1 MNHIIKDTSFYKLVA
16 AIAIPITLQS
26 LITIGVNMTDTMMV
40 GALGEVPLS
49 GASLANQ
56 FIMVFQIC
64 CMGIGMG
71 ASVLTSRFWG
81 MKNLDALKKAITIML
96 RICLGFALLFSL
108 ATFFAPEAIMRIY
121 TTDPEIIREGALFF
135 KWSIPCY
142 LLLGLSL
149 TSTIVLRSVGQVRL
163 PLISSICAFIIN
175 IIFNYLLI
183 FGNWGAPRMGIEGS
197 AISTLIARVFEF
209 SFICGYLFFVDKKI
223 NYRLRHLLMRCR
235 DILKEY
241 VEIAIPVL
249 ISDVLLALGNNA
261 VVMVIGHMG
270 VSFVSAN
277 AITVVLQQLSTVFIQ
292 GIANASA
299 IITGHTLG
307 RGDEETAQQQGFT
320 FLYLGIAVGICGA
333 VLIWIASKPMISF
346 YNLTPATQQIT
357 YQLMLAIGFIVIFQS
372 ANSILTKGVLRG
384 GGDTRFLM
392 IADIIFLWVVSVPL
406 GAMAGLV
413 WHWPAFWIYT
423 LLKIDQVIK
432 AIWCI
437 YRLRSRKWI
446 KKITSYPVDQIQ

>member
-1 MNHIIKDTSFYKLVA
+1 MVA

-26 LITIGVNMTDTMMV
+26 LITIGVNMTDTIMV

-81 MKNLDALKKAITIML
+81 MKNHDALKKSITIMF

-108 ATFFAPEAIMRIY
+108 VTFFAPEAIMRIY
-121 TTDPEIIREGALFF
+121 TTDPDIIREGARYF
-135 KWSIPCY
+135 KWAVPCY

-163 PLISSICAFIIN
+163 PLISSIFAFIIN
-175 IIFNYLLI
+175 IFFNYLFI
-183 FGNWGAPRMGIEGS
+183 FGNFGAPRMGIEGS
-197 AISTLIARVFEF
+197 ALSTLIARIVEF
-209 SFICGYLFFVDKKI
+209 LFICSYLFFIDKKI
-223 NYRLRHLLMRCR
+223 RYRFQHLFMRCR

-241 VEIAIPVL
+241 VEVAIPVL

-261 VVMVIGHMG
+261 VAMVIGRLG

-277 AITVVLQQLSTVFIQ
+277 AITLVLQQLSTVFIQ

-307 RGDEETAQQQGFT
+307 RGDEETAQQQGVT

-333 VLIWIASKPMISF
+333 MLIWITSKPMIGL
-346 YNLTPATQQIT
+346 YNLTPETQQIAE
-357 YQLMLAIGFIVIFQS
+357 QLMFAIGFIVIFQS

-392 IADIIFLWVVSVPL
+392 VADIIFLWVVSVPL
-406 GAMAGLV
+406 GALAGLV
-413 WHWPAFWIYT
+413 WHLPAFWIYM
-423 LLKIDQVIK
+423 LLKIDQIIK
-432 AIWCI
+432 AIWCT
-437 YRLRSRKWI
+437 YRLKSRKWI
-446 KKITSYPVDQIQ
+446 KEIAVDPLNQNQ

>member
-1 MNHIIKDTSFYKLVA
+1 MAT
-16 AIAIPITLQS
+16 IAIPITLQS
-26 LITIGVNMTDTMMV
+26 LITIGINMTDTMMV

-49 GASLANQ
+49 GAALANQ

-81 MKNLDALKKAITIML
+81 MKNQDALRKSITIML

-108 ATFFAPEAIMRIY
+108 ATFLVPEAIMRIY
-121 TTDPEIIREGALFF
+121 TTDPDIIQEGIRYL
-135 KWSIPCY
+135 KWAVPGY

-163 PLISSICAFIIN
+163 PLISSVCAFIIN
-175 IIFNYLLI
+175 IFFNYLFI
-183 FGNWGAPRMGIEGS
+183 FGNFGAPQMGIEGS
-197 AISTLIARVFEF
+197 ALSTLIARIVEF
-209 SFICGYLFFVDKKI
+209 SLICGYLFLVDQKI
-223 NYRLRHLLMRCR
+223 GYRLRHLFMRCQ

-241 VEIAIPVL
+241 IAIALPVL
-249 ISDVLLALGNNA
+249 VSDILLALGNNA
-261 VVMVIGHMG
+261 VAMVIGRLG

-307 RGDEETAQQQGFT
+307 RGEEETAQQQGLT
-320 FLYLGIAVGICGA
+320 FLYLGIIVGICGA
-333 VLIWIASKPMISF
+333 VLVWLTSTPMISF
-346 YNLTPATQQIT
+346 YNLTSETQQIT
-357 YQLMLAIGFIVIFQS
+357 SQLIFAIGFIVIFQS

-392 IADIIFLWVVSVPL
+392 VADIIFLWVVSVPL

-413 WHWPAFWIYT
+413 WHLPAFWIYT
-423 LLKIDQVIK
+423 LLKIDQLIK

-446 KKITSYPVDQIQ
+446 KRLAVAALPQNQ

>member
-1 MNHIIKDTSFYKLVA
+1 MAT
-16 AIAIPITLQS
+16 IAIPITLQS

-49 GASLANQ
+49 GAALANQ

-81 MKNLDALKKAITIML
+81 MKNHTALKQSITIMF
-96 RICLGFALLFSL
+96 RICLGFALIFSL
-108 ATFFAPEAIMRIY
+108 VTFFAPETIMQIY
-121 TTDPEIIREGALFF
+121 TTDPQIIQEGVRYF
-135 KWSIPCY
+135 KWTVPCY

-163 PLISSICAFIIN
+163 PLISSVCAFAIN
-175 IIFNYLLI
+175 IFFNYLFI
-183 FGNWGAPRMGIEGS
+183 FGNLGAPQMGIEGS
-197 AISTLIARVFEF
+197 ALSTLIARFFEF
-209 SFICGYLFFVDKKI
+209 SFICGYLFLVDKKI
-223 NYRLRHLLMRCR
+223 NYRLRHLFMRCR

-241 VEIAIPVL
+241 VHIAIPVL
-249 ISDVLLALGNNA
+249 ISDILLALGNNA
-261 VVMVIGHMG
+261 VAMVVGRLG

-277 AITVVLQQLSTVFIQ
+277 AITMVLQQLSTVFIQ

-307 RGDEETAQQQGFT
+307 RGDEETAQRQGVT

-333 VLIWIASKPMISF
+333 MIIWITSKPMINL
-346 YNLTPATQQIT
+346 YNLTPETQQIAA
-357 YQLMLAIGFIVIFQS
+357 QLMFAIGFIVIFQS

-392 IADIIFLWVVSVPL
+392 VADIIFLWVASVPL
-406 GAMAGLV
+406 GALAGLV
-413 WHWPAFWIYT
+413 WHLPAFWIYT

-432 AIWCI
+432 AIWCV
-437 YRLRSRKWI
+437 YRLKSRKWI
-446 KKITSYPVDQIQ
+446 KKIAVVPISKNL

>member
-1 MNHIIKDTSFYKLVA
+1 
-16 AIAIPITLQS
+16 
-26 LITIGVNMTDTMMV
+26 MTDTMMV

-81 MKNLDALKKAITIML
+81 MKNHQALKKTITIML
-96 RICLGFALLFSL
+96 RICLVFALFFSL
-108 ATFFAPEAIMRIY
+108 VTLFAPEAIMRIY
-121 TTDPEIIREGALFF
+121 TTDPEIIREGARYF
-135 KWSIPCY
+135 KWAVPCY

-163 PLISSICAFIIN
+163 PLVSSIFAFIIN
-175 IIFNYLLI
+175 LFFNYLFI
-183 FGNWGAPRMGIEGS
+183 FGNFGAPRMGIEGS
-197 AISTLIARVFEF
+197 ALSTLIARFFEF

-223 NYRLRHLLMRCR
+223 NYRLRHLFMRCR

-241 VEIAIPVL
+241 IDIALPVL
-249 ISDVLLALGNNA
+249 ISDILLALGNNA
-261 VVMVIGHMG
+261 VAMVIGRLG

-277 AITVVLQQLSTVFIQ
+277 AITLVLQQLSTVFIQ

-307 RGDEETAQQQGFT
+307 RGDEDTAQRQGVT

-333 VLIWIASKPMISF
+333 VIIWITSKPMIGL
-346 YNLTPATQQIT
+346 YTLTPETQQIAS
-357 YQLMLAIGFIVIFQS
+357 QLMFAIGFIVIFQS

-392 IADIIFLWVVSVPL
+392 VADIIFLWVASVPL
-406 GAMAGLV
+406 GALAGLV
-413 WHWPAFWIYT
+413 WHLPAFWIYT

-437 YRLRSRKWI
+437 YRLKSRKWI
-446 KKITSYPVDQIQ
+446 KKIAAAPISQNH

>member
-1 MNHIIKDTSFYKLVA
+1 MVA

-26 LITIGVNMTDTMMV
+26 LITIGINMTDTMMV

-81 MKNLDALKKAITIML
+81 MKNQDALRKSITIML
-96 RICLGFALLFSL
+96 RICLAFALFFSL
-108 ATFFAPEAIMRIY
+108 VTFLAPDGIMRIY
-121 TTDPEIIREGALFF
+121 TTDPEIIREGARYF
-135 KWSIPCY
+135 KWAVPCY

-163 PLISSICAFIIN
+163 PLISSIFAFIIN
-175 IIFNYLLI
+175 IFFNYLFI
-183 FGNWGAPRMGIEGS
+183 FGNFGAPRMGIEGS
-197 AISTLIARVFEF
+197 ALSTLIARIVEF
-209 SFICGYLFFVDKKI
+209 SVICGYLFFVDTKI
-223 NYRLRHLLMRCR
+223 RYRLHHLFMHCR

-241 VEIAIPVL
+241 VAVAIPVL

-261 VVMVIGHMG
+261 VAMVIGRLG
-270 VSFVSAN
+270 VGFVSAN
-277 AITVVLQQLSTVFIQ
+277 AITLVLQQLSTVFIQ

-307 RGDEETAQQQGFT
+307 RGDEETAQQQGVT

-333 VLIWIASKPMISF
+333 VLIWITSKPMISL
-346 YNLTPATQQIT
+346 YNLTPETQQIAT
-357 YQLMLAIGFIVIFQS
+357 QLMFAIGFIVIFQS

-392 IADIIFLWVVSVPL
+392 VADIIFLWVASVPL
-406 GAMAGLV
+406 GALAGLV
-413 WHWPAFWIYT
+413 WHLPAFWIYA
-423 LLKIDQVIK
+423 LLKIDQIIK
-432 AIWCI
+432 AVWCI
-437 YRLRSRKWI
+437 YRLKSRKWI
-446 KKITSYPVDQIQ
+446 KRIAADPINQNQ

>member
-1 MNHIIKDTSFYKLVA
+1 MVA

-26 LITIGVNMTDTMMV
+26 LITIGINMTDTMMV
-40 GALGEVPLS
+40 GMLGEVPLS

-81 MKNLDALKKAITIML
+81 MNNLVALRKAITIML
-96 RICLGFALLFSL
+96 RICLGFVLLFSL
-108 ATFFAPEAIMRIY
+108 LTLFAPEAIMRIY
-121 TTDPEIIREGALFF
+121 TTDSDIIREGVRYF

-163 PLISSICAFIIN
+163 PLISSIFAFIIN
-175 IIFNYLLI
+175 IIFNYLFI
-183 FGNWGAPRMGIEGS
+183 FGNFGAPQMGIEGS
-197 AISTLIARVFEF
+197 ALSTLIARIFEF
-209 SFICGYLFFVDKKI
+209 SLICGYLFFIDKNI
-223 NYRLRHLLMRCR
+223 NYRFRHLFMRCR
-235 DILKEY
+235 DILSEY
-241 VEIAIPVL
+241 VTVAIPVL
-249 ISDVLLALGNNA
+249 ISDILLALGNNA
-261 VVMVIGHMG
+261 VAMVIGRLG

-277 AITVVLQQLSTVFIQ
+277 AITLVLQQLSTVCIQ

-307 RGDEETAQQQGFT
+307 RGEEERAQQQGVT
-320 FLYLGIAVGICGA
+320 FLYLGVAVGICGA
-333 VLIWIASKPMISF
+333 MFIWIASKPMISL
-346 YNLTPATQQIT
+346 YNLTPETQQIT
-357 YQLMLAIGFIVIFQS
+357 FQLMLAVGFIVIFQS

-413 WHWPAFWIYT
+413 WHWPAFWIYAM
-423 LLKIDQVIK
+423 LKIDQVIK
-432 AIWCI
+432 AIWCV
-437 YRLRSRKWI
+437 YRLQSRKWI
-446 KKITSYPVDQIQ
+446 KKIVPYPLNQNQ